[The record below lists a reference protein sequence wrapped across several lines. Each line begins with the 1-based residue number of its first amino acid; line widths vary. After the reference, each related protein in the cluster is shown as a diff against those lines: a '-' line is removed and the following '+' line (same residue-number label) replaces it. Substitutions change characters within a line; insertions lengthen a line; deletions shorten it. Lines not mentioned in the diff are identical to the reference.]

1 MVVSAA
7 LAPRAHRAI
16 CPGAPLRRQSAPMT
30 DAPTDESLMLAYAR
44 GDARAFATLYDRHE
58 RAVYRYFLRQLR
70 DAQLAQDLLQ
80 EAWMAVVR
88 NAASYE
94 PRAKFTTWLYAV
106 AHSKLIDHARAH
118 RATQS
123 LDACANDPD
132 DAIALVDQLAD
143 PAAGPEQ
150 RAMSRQDARN
160 FLNCVEAL
168 PEIQRAAFLLHAEGG
183 LGIDEIANV
192 TGANLETAKSRVRYA
207 MAKLRTCMEGWR

>member
-1 MVVSAA
+1 MSVAVLPA
-7 LAPRAHRAI
+7 LGAYRAI
-16 CPGAPLRRQSAPMT
+16 CRAAPLRRQSAPMT

-70 DAQLAQDLLQ
+70 DAHVAQDLLQ

-88 NAASYE
+88 NAANYE
-94 PRAKFTTWLYAV
+94 PRAKFTTWLYAI
-106 AHSKLIDHARAH
+106 AHSKVIDHVRAH
-118 RATQS
+118 RPAQS
-123 LDACANDPD
+123 LDASANDPD
-132 DAIALVDQLAD
+132 DAIALIDQLAD

-160 FLNCVEAL
+160 FLHCVEAL
-168 PEIQRAAFLLHAEGG
+168 PEAQRAAFLLHAEGG
-183 LGIDEIANV
+183 LAIDEIADA